1 MVLFKALVKEREVK
15 VREVEVELRVREVRE
30 VEVREQ
36 ENIDGKPFVIRKN

>member
-1 MVLFKALVKEREVK
+1 MVLFKTLVKGQEEK
-15 VREVEVELRVREVRE
+15 EQEEKEQEVRE